1 MLRSLMS
8 GVSGVKGHQVS
19 LDVVGNNIANVNT
32 AGYKRSTITFQDL
45 LYQNASNTMAP
56 GEQRGGVNAKQVG
69 LGMQVSAIEVLHT
82 QGTTQ
87 FTGNRT
93 DFAIEGDGYFVVKDG
108 DSRLYTRAGNFVLDA
123 KSDLVQAGT
132 GYRLQGY
139 QIVRDPIDPLQFNQG
154 STLTDINIP
163 TGQKMEARATTVVGY
178 RCNLDSRAGTYLPMG
193 LTANNFSTVATLN
206 GQRYDVTM
214 QEGTTAD
221 SFMTLTIGGQDMVF
235 RLTGVD
241 AATGRPKLRC
251 DGFFDD
257 GALVYTVEFDPAT
270 AIVSLKSVD
279 PVTCTSNPLNPAE
292 WSLDLSDHMDYQQ
305 FTIVDGTTRYPYLA
319 EFTDIA
325 SDGSRTL
332 RLWGRDYLGE
342 MAVFEYTVRMNDDG
356 SFNISDEAV
365 NGVT

>member
-108 DSRLYTRAGNFVLDA
+108 NSRLFTRAGNFVLDA

-163 TGQKMEARATTVVGY
+163 TGQKM
-178 RCNLDSRAGTYLPMG
+178 
-193 LTANNFSTVATLN
+193 
-206 GQRYDVTM
+206 
-214 QEGTTAD
+214 
-221 SFMTLTIGGQDMVF
+221 
-235 RLTGVD
+235 
-241 AATGRPKLRC
+241 
-251 DGFFDD
+251 
-257 GALVYTVEFDPAT
+257 
-270 AIVSLKSVD
+270 
-279 PVTCTSNPLNPAE
+279 
-292 WSLDLSDHMDYQQ
+292 
-305 FTIVDGTTRYPYLA
+305 
-319 EFTDIA
+319 
-325 SDGSRTL
+325 
-332 RLWGRDYLGE
+332 
-342 MAVFEYTVRMNDDG
+342 
-356 SFNISDEAV
+356 
-365 NGVT
+365 